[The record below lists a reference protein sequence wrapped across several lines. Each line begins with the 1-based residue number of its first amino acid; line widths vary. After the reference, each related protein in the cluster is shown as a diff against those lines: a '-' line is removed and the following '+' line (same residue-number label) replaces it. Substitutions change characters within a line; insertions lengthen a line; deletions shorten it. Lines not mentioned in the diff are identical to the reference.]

1 MAIIIFALLLMR
13 ISFIVDLPEQE
24 LTIDTYAGFSQ
35 KVLPLRVPIGS
46 NDAALVNSIENK
58 LTSKYGTLISVSK
71 DSSSAS
77 AAAFDQ
83 NFLFP
88 KKLATSFLVGGIFF
102 NGQIIV
108 SGDTVY
114 EYTSIVNTKIPTSI
128 FYLQTLGAETYIN
141 SVTGKNISITVI
153 NAPFP
158 RTYS

>member
-1 MAIIIFALLLMR
+1 M
-13 ISFIVDLPEQE
+13 
-24 LTIDTYAGFSQ
+24 
-35 KVLPLRVPIGS
+35 
-46 NDAALVNSIENK
+46 
-58 LTSKYGTLISVSK
+58 
-71 DSSSAS
+71 
-77 AAAFDQ
+77 
-83 NFLFP
+83 
-88 KKLATSFLVGGIFF
+88 GGIFF